1 MVMGIWN
8 KAEFLLQYDMPFE
21 CTGYSFVIADK
32 FLTPDTGQ
40 RIRFRAPLTPM
51 PVKVETPM
59 LVYHRVLSPSPTC
72 WPETFRF
79 RLSSAHESAR
89 LVLEKRQQSCHCS
102 IFLIVIDF
110 FGHFGIHA
118 PHFMQ
123 SGSNS
128 PASAPLASYG
138 LSCMGHTFAQRLQST
153 QLCPMCIFLN
163 VSLCLRGATIA
174 DSVPI
179 GQNVH
184 HALGE

>member
-1 MVMGIWN
+1 MTCLSSG
-8 KAEFLLQYDMPFE
+8 
-21 CTGYSFVIADK
+21 TGYSFVIADK
-32 FLTPDTGQ
+32 FLTPNTGQ
-40 RIRFRAPLTPM
+40 RIRFRDSSPPPCPLRSRRPCLFIIGSCPHT
-51 PVKVETPM
+51 
-59 LVYHRVLSPSPTC
+59 PTC
-72 WPETFRF
+72 WPETFRS

-89 LVLEKRQQSCHCS
+89 LVFEKRQQSCHCS

-118 PHFMQ
+118 PHLMQ

-128 PASAPLASYG
+128 PASAPFASYG